1 MVETLQL
8 YSGVRMSAGDDV
20 GLPVNSADLQQVR
33 VWDVGPEEPM
43 PPREPV
49 TPEGKNGDPKYEMAK
64 LRYQKALKKYAKDL
78 DEYER
83 LQTEFEKWQ
92 RQNGG
97 PVELCWWS
105 IDASQNMQKDL
116 AAVREGRQAKPRYY
130 VSTRTRG
137 WKNRAPNLG
146 LPEGMKPGHGQ
157 ADLERRALE
166 HDSEFA
172 AAMRSDP
179 VFGQPELR

>member
-8 YSGVRMSAGDDV
+8 YQGVRMSAGDDV

-43 PPREPV
+43 PPREPIEPV
-49 TPEGKNGDPKYEMAK
+49 GKSGEPKYEMGK
-64 LRYQKALKKYAKDL
+64 LRYQKALKKYSKDL
-78 DEYER
+78 DEYEK
-83 LQTEFEKWQ
+83 LQTEYEKWH

-97 PVELCWWS
+97 PIELFWWS
-105 IDASQNMQKDL
+105 IDAQQNMQKDM
-116 AAVREGRQAKPRYY
+116 AAVKEGRQSKPRYY

-146 LPEGMKPGHGQ
+146 LPEGLKPGHGQ